1 MENGGVAKLLG
12 SQVTPQGSAGL
23 GAAAGGDH
31 GGADG
36 GKPMSQA
43 GAGRLGAGVAGAVVR
58 KRRGRP
64 RKYGLGRG
72 ALQSA
77 SSSRGLA
84 RRGLASR
91 GRGRPRGPS
100 GGILHVPP
108 VVGGPAWEFAGNYDV
123 QIVTIHRAEEILA
136 KLSAFIEPGT
146 HSLSVFSATGSVS
159 SVVVRQPGPL
169 GGLLTYE
176 GCFEILALNGS
187 FTIWE
192 GRICMRPEVSL
203 VNIMLARP
211 DGQVFGGRVAGPLT
225 AAGPTQIVVAT
236 FKDVVRNTPIRV
248 EYTNPYAS
256 AVIGVSANPIHE
268 VNQPEQIARMAEVD
282 DNSGT
287 LTSVLPEPTDEEAKT
302 TITLGNNDVN
312 PASLRIDEHY
322 PLELVEPVLDRN
334 MSTDTKANVP
344 ELR

>member
-1 MENGGVAKLLG
+1 MENGGVAELLG
-12 SQVTPQGSAGL
+12 SQVAPQGSAGL
-23 GAAAGGDH
+23 GAAAGGDR

-36 GKPMSQA
+36 GMPRFEA
-43 GAGRLGAGVAGAVVR
+43 GAGGLGAGVTGAVVR

-64 RKYGLGRG
+64 RKYGLGGG
-72 ALQSA
+72 AMRSA

-91 GRGRPRGPS
+91 GRGRRPGPS

-108 VVGGPAWEFAGNYDV
+108 VVGGPAWEFAGYF
-123 QIVTIHRAEEILA
+123 QAQKVTIHRGEEIFA
-136 KLSAFIEPGT
+136 KLSAFIEPGAQ
-146 HSLSVFSATGSVS
+146 SLSIFSATGSVS
-159 SVVVRQPGPL
+159 SVVMRQPGRL

-192 GRICMRPEVSL
+192 GRICARPEISL
-203 VNIMLARP
+203 VSVMLARP

-236 FKDVVRNTPIRV
+236 FKDVVRNKPIRV
-248 EYTNPYAS
+248 ESTNPHAR
-256 AVIGVSANPIHE
+256 AAIGISANPIHE
-268 VNQPEQIARMAEVD
+268 VRQPEQIARMAEVD

-287 LTSVLPEPTDEEAKT
+287 PTSVLLEPTEKEAKT
-302 TITLGNNDVN
+302 TITSGNNDVN

-322 PLELVEPVLDRN
+322 PLGLVERMLDRN
-334 MSTDTKANVP
+334 TSTDTNAHVP
-344 ELR
+344 EL